1 MKPRHLPSGRQHG
14 APFIFAKDWT
24 PEQALAVFELIDDL
38 RQSIWQHYQI
48 PIQTLLRE
56 QRQSLPNN
64 DPSPE
69 DAHDPSF

>member
-24 PEQALAVFELIDDL
+24 PEQALAVFELLDDL
-38 RQSIWQHYQI
+38 CQRIWDHYQI

-56 QRQSLPNN
+56 QRQTLPNK
-64 DPSPE
+64 DPST
-69 DAHDPSF
+69 AHTHDPPF